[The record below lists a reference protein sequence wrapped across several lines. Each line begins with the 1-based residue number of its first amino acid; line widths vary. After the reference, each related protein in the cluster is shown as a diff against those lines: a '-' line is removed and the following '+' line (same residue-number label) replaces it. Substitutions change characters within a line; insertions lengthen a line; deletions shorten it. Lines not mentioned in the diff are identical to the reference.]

1 MNWNKRFFL
10 ITTMAV
16 VILAAIAFGPV
27 YKRTVPPVRAARPA
41 PAVVLITCY
50 DTTMLVYSSSTSAS
64 DSSVT
69 LPTDGEVCATALQGI
84 MSQGFYIDKAAYGG
98 EEFNVWTL
106 LRPTPEN
113 NR

>member
-1 MNWNKRFFL
+1 
-10 ITTMAV
+10 
-16 VILAAIAFGPV
+16 
-27 YKRTVPPVRAARPA
+27 
-41 PAVVLITCY
+41 
-50 DTTMLVYSSSTSAS
+50 
-64 DSSVT
+64 
-69 LPTDGEVCATALQGI
+69 